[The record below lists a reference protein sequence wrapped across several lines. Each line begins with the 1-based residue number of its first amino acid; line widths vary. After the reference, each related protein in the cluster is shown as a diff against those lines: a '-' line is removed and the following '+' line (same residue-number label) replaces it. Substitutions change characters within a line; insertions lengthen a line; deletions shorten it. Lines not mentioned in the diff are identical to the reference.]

1 LDARR
6 TNTRLNQRSKKEVYI
21 LTSANPK
28 PPTWYVETKLHPPLV
43 RQDTFRRPNLEQQL
57 CRFVT
62 THPLTLLSAPA
73 GYGKTTLL
81 AALPSLLPE
90 YPLVWIT
97 LETEDN
103 DPTLFIGLITTA
115 LQRLHADC
123 GSSVW
128 PLISGGGVSGSH
140 MKHAVGVLI
149 NDIVQYLSEPFI
161 LVLDDLHFVTEPAI
175 YVALDYLLEHLPPN
189 MHIAIGTR
197 YDPPLRLTRF
207 AARRQMG
214 EIRRADLSLNQ
225 DEAGQL
231 LNNTLGLTL
240 TAAEVA
246 ALQEQTEGW
255 PGVLCLLAGPLGRMD
270 TPEDRRQFMAALTH
284 TEQQA
289 WDFLAEEILRYL
301 PDDVRK
307 FLMQTSILVEMTPST
322 CNAVTGRGDAGEV
335 LAKLYRRN
343 LAIASLTAETEGE
356 PVYRYHALFARL
368 LTLQLERELQGEI
381 VEFQKTPGRA
391 IHHYLSAGLWD
402 QAAELISNSGME
414 LLLRG
419 MVETV
424 RKWYSALPIEV
435 RDNYPYLTILMA
447 RCEIHRGEY
456 VAAGKLLVQARK
468 VFVAEGNSAGEGDA
482 LTTLITLCY
491 VDNDPKSAAAY
502 VDRILNLPLNPM
514 GQMAARLARAWVHMH
529 NSNWEAA
536 CTDIREALVIPS
548 ATGDR
553 RADIIGTT
561 YITAPMIAMPGCL
574 QLTERYFAEVSSLAL
589 PDTAWQL
596 GALELGTW
604 PLLLKGNLE
613 DALKRAE
620 AAEALRQRLGGYP
633 FVGIEVPILRLV
645 LYLARGDTEAA
656 GRVLETMLQRLETVP
671 RGKWVFHM
679 HAAGRSLALL
689 GRYPESMAIQ
699 QRLCTFD
706 DNSPFTNYLRHHL
719 KGLLALL
726 TGNEAEAAAALEN
739 AVKLEVRLP
748 MASVGGSARLLQA
761 RLLLEQGHHDQA
773 VSTAHPVL
781 NEWNKAATPGYA
793 LLNGT
798 AIIAVLKVIAER
810 NDTGAIRML
819 QLFSDGPYT
828 VEGLNSSPANKM
840 VLKGLL
846 EPLTDRECDVLE
858 LIIAGRTNR
867 QISAELYISNETVKS
882 HAARIFR
889 KLDVHSRT
897 QAIARARE
905 LGMSP
910 PKGG

>member
-1 LDARR
+1 
-6 TNTRLNQRSKKEVYI
+6 
-21 LTSANPK
+21 
-28 PPTWYVETKLHPPLV
+28 VETKLHPPLV

-62 THPLTLLSAPA
+62 TLPLTLLSAPA

-90 YPLVWIT
+90 YPLAWIT

-103 DPTLFIGLITTA
+103 DPTLFIGLITTV
-115 LQRLHADC
+115 LQRQHPEC

-128 PLISGGGVSGSH
+128 PLISGGIVSGSH

-161 LVLDDLHFVTEPAI
+161 LVLDDLHLVTEPAI
-175 YVALDYLLEHLPPN
+175 HVALDYLLEHMPPN
-189 MHIAIGTR
+189 MHVAIGTR
-197 YDPPLRLTRF
+197 YDPPLRLTRL

-231 LNNTLGLTL
+231 LNDTLGLSL
-240 TAAEVA
+240 TASEVA
-246 ALQEQTEGW
+246 TLQERTEGW
-255 PGVLCLLAGPLGRMD
+255 PGVLCILAGPLGSID
-270 TPEDRRQFMAALTH
+270 TSEDRRQFMAALTH
-284 TEQQA
+284 TEQQT

-307 FLMQTSILVEMTPST
+307 FLLQTSILVEMTPST
-322 CNAVTGRGDAGEV
+322 CQAVTGRGDSGEV
-335 LAKLYRRN
+335 LAKLYQRN
-343 LAIASLTAETEGE
+343 LAIASLTAEAEGE
-356 PVYRYHALFARL
+356 SVYRYHALFARL

-381 VEFQKTPGRA
+381 VELHRRAAEVQKTPGRA
-391 IHHYLSAGLWD
+391 IYHYLSAGLWD
-402 QAAELISNSGME
+402 QAAELIINSGLE
-414 LLLRG
+414 LLHRG
-419 MVETV
+419 MAETV
-424 RKWYSALPIEV
+424 RNWYSALPIEI
-435 RDNYPYLTILMA
+435 RSNYPYLTILMA

-456 VAAGKLLVQARK
+456 LAAGKLLNQARRAL
-468 VFVAEGNSAGEGDA
+468 VAAGDFAGEGDA
-482 LTTLITLCY
+482 LTSLITLCY
-491 VDNDPKSAAAY
+491 SDNDPKSAAAY
-502 VDRILNLPLNPM
+502 VDRALKLPLNPM
-514 GQMAARLARAWVHMH
+514 GQMATRLARAWVHMH

-536 CTDIREALVIPS
+536 CTDIREALVIP
-548 ATGDR
+548 AVTGDR

-574 QLTERYFAEVSSLAL
+574 QITERYFAEVSSLAL

-596 GALELGTW
+596 GALELGAW
-604 PLLLKGNLE
+604 PLLLRGNLE

-633 FVGIEVPILRLV
+633 FVGIEIPILLLV

-656 GRVLETMLQRLETVP
+656 GRVMETMLLGLETVP
-671 RGKWVFHM
+671 PGKWIFHM
-679 HAAGRSLALL
+679 HAAGRSLAML
-689 GRYPESMAIQ
+689 GRYTESIAIK
-699 QRLCTFD
+699 QRLCSFD
-706 DNSPFTNYLRHHL
+706 DNSPFTEYLRYHL
-719 KGLLALL
+719 NGLLALL

-739 AVKLEVRLP
+739 AVKLEDQIP

-761 RLLLEQGHHDQA
+761 RLLLEQGDHDQA
-773 VSTAHPVL
+773 VKTAHPVL
-781 NEWNKAATPGYA
+781 NKWNKAATPGYA
-793 LLNGT
+793 LLDGT
-798 AIIAVLKVIAER
+798 AIIGVLNLMVEH
-810 NDTGAIRML
+810 NDTGAIPML
-819 QLFSDGPYT
+819 QLFSEGLNT
-828 VEGLNSSPANKM
+828 VEGLSSSPANRM

-846 EPLTDRECDVLE
+846 EPLTHREYEVLE

-867 QISAELYISNETVKS
+867 QISAELHISNETVKS

-889 KLDVHSRT
+889 KLEVHSRT
-897 QAIARARE
+897 QAIARVRE
-905 LGMSP
+905 LGLSP